1 VSEGEG
7 GAGAT
12 QRSRPDVA
20 AVVVSHESGQ
30 ALLECVASLRRAG
43 AAELVVVDHAS
54 RDGAPAR
61 VAAAHPDVLVFERG
75 ANPGYGA
82 GVNYGAARTTAPYLL
97 ACNADVVVEPD
108 ALARLAGALDEH
120 PDVGAVGPAVLDA
133 SGRVYPSARAFPS
146 LRDAAGHAF
155 VGLVWRANPWT
166 RRYQQRDADAGR
178 ARDADW
184 VSGSCVLLRRSAF
197 ETVRGFDEGYFMY
210 GEDVDLCWRLR
221 RAGWRVRYEP
231 GARVTHGG
239 GHSTRRHPYRMLL
252 EHHRSAWRFARRT
265 TTSWRRA
272 LLPGVAVA
280 LAGRL
285 VLGELALLARRR
297 RGTGG

>member
-1 VSEGEG
+1 MSG
-7 GAGAT
+7 GPDEADAT
-12 QRSRPDVA
+12 MRPRGSVA
-20 AVVVSHESGQ
+20 AVVVSHESGE
-30 ALLECVASLRRAG
+30 ALLECTASLRRAG

-54 RDGAPAR
+54 TDGAPGR
-61 VAAAHPDVLVFERG
+61 VAAADPDAVVLERRT
-75 ANPGYGA
+75 NPGYGA
-82 GVNYGAARTTAPYLL
+82 GVNHGAAHTTAPYLL

-108 ALARLAGALDEH
+108 ALARLAAVLDEQ
-120 PDVGAVGPAVLDA
+120 PDVGAVGPAVLDRH
-133 SGRVYPSARAFPS
+133 GELYPSARAFPS
-146 LRDAAGHAF
+146 LADAAGHAF
-155 VGLVWRANPWT
+155 VGLVWRANPFT
-166 RRYQQRDADAGR
+166 RRYQQRDAGTGR

-197 ETVRGFDEGYFMY
+197 ETVGGFDEGYFMY

-231 GARVTHGG
+231 AARVAHRG

-272 LLPGVAVA
+272 LLPLVAVA

-285 VLGELALLARRR
+285 ALAEAALLARRR
-297 RGTGG
+297 RGAGD